1 MSAPAREPG
10 ASPAPS
16 RPAEAPRSRRPPV
29 SLVALMVVAFLLALC
44 WTLATPAFQAPD
56 EQSHFAYTQLLGEK
70 LELPGE
76 PAKPIYSAEHIRAA
90 AAVNADQV
98 AGQPLTPP
106 EWSESAER
114 RWRRVTGRDASG
126 DGGGTHSASS
136 YPPLSY
142 LWQSIGYRLFASGDF
157 FDKLFGARLF
167 SALWLPITV
176 LATWLLAG
184 ELLGR
189 RRQLQLAAAAV
200 PALLPMPAFISGSV
214 SPDGMLY
221 AIWTLALW
229 LGVRSLKR
237 GLPLGSTAAFCALVG
252 LACVT
257 KSVSYALLPP
267 ALLVLGWGL
276 WRRRSEPLPRLALV
290 AGGGL
295 AALALTLGTWVVI
308 ARSSDHT
315 AAANVSAGVGA
326 ASGTNV
332 RQLLSY
338 VWQYY
343 LPRLP
348 GQDRSVAAD
357 IGYPAYRVWIVLGW
371 GAFGWL
377 EVKFADAVYRVLA
390 LFTAAVGVGALVAMW
405 RARRRIDLAVLA
417 FLVLTTLCL
426 LAGLHWSDYHVLAAG
441 NRFMQGR
448 YIFPLVGL
456 MGCAL
461 AAAASLLPVRW
472 RGPAIGATLGGLF
485 VFHVLSLGL
494 VLERFYA

>member
-1 MSAPAREPG
+1 MTREGLTSEHAGARQRG
-10 ASPAPS
+10 
-16 RPAEAPRSRRPPV
+16 RPRPPV
-29 SLVALMVVAFLLALC
+29 SLVALMLVALLLSFT

-70 LELPGE
+70 FELPGT
-76 PAKPIYSAEHIRAA
+76 ASKPIYSAEHIRGA

-98 AGQPLTPP
+98 AAQPLTPP
-106 EWSESAER
+106 EWSETLER
-114 RWRRVTGRDASG
+114 RWRRATVKDASG

-142 LWQSIGYRLFASGDF
+142 LWQSVGYRLFASGDF

-176 LATWLLAG
+176 LGTWLLAG
-184 ELLGR
+184 ELFGPR
-189 RRQLQLAAAAV
+189 RELQLLAAAV

-221 AIWTLALW
+221 AIWSVVLW
-229 LGVRSLKR
+229 LGVRSLRR
-237 GLPLGSTAAFCALVG
+237 GMPLGSTVAFCALVG
-252 LACVT
+252 VACVT

-267 ALLVLGWGL
+267 ALLVLGVGL

-295 AALALTLGTWVVI
+295 AALALTLGTWIVI
-308 ARSSDHT
+308 ARGLDRT

-326 ASGTNV
+326 ASGTDV
-332 RQLLSY
+332 RELLSY

-348 GQDRSVAAD
+348 FQKPSVAHD

-377 EVKFADAVYRVLA
+377 EVKFVDAVYRVLA
-390 LFTAAVGVGALVAMW
+390 VFTAVVGVAAVVAIW
-405 RARRRIDLAVLA
+405 RARRRLDLGVLA
-417 FLVLTTLCL
+417 FLALTTAGL
-426 LAGLHWSDYHVLAAG
+426 LAGLHWSDYHVLVAG
-441 NRFMQGR
+441 NHFMQGR

-461 AAAASLLPVRW
+461 AAAASLLGPRF
-472 RGPAIGATLGGLF
+472 RGPAIGATIGGLF
-485 VFHVLSLGL
+485 VFHLFSLGL

>member
-1 MSAPAREPG
+1 MTRQGPAQEDADAHRRR
-10 ASPAPS
+10 ASGPPAP
-16 RPAEAPRSRRPPV
+16 
-29 SLVALMVVAFLLALC
+29 LLALMLLALLLSVT
-44 WTLATPAFQAPD
+44 WALATPAFQAPD
-56 EQSHFAYTQLLGEK
+56 EQSHFAYAQLLGERF
-70 LELPGE
+70 ELPGK
-76 PAKPIYSAEHIRAA
+76 ADRPIYSSEHAVAA
-90 AAVNADQV
+90 TAVNADQV

-106 EWSESAER
+106 EWSETLER
-114 RWRRVTGRDASG
+114 WWERSTAQQAPDN
-126 DGGGTHSASS
+126 GGGPHSASS

-142 LWQSIGYRLFASGDF
+142 LWESLGYRLFAGGDF

-189 RRQLQLAAAAV
+189 RRPLQLAAAAV
-200 PALLPMPAFISGSV
+200 PALLPMPAFISGSA

-221 AIWTLALW
+221 AVWTLVLW
-229 LGVRSLKR
+229 LGVRALR
-237 GLPLGSTAAFCALVG
+237 HRLPLGTTVAFCALVG
-252 LACVT
+252 VACVV

-267 ALLVLGWGL
+267 ALLVLGVGL
-276 WRRRSEPLPRLALV
+276 WRRREDGLPRLARV
-290 AGGGL
+290 AAVAAG
-295 AALALTLGTWVVI
+295 ALALTLGVWVLV
-308 ARSSDHT
+308 ARGLDRT

-326 ASGTNV
+326 ASGTDV
-332 RQLLSY
+332 RALLSY

-348 GQDRSVAAD
+348 FQDPSVAAAL
-357 IGYPAYRVWIVLGW
+357 GYPAYRVWIVLGW

-377 EVKFADAVYRVLA
+377 EVKFPDLVYRLLA
-390 LFTAAVGVGALVAMW
+390 AFTTAVGVAAIVAIW

-417 FLVLTTLCL
+417 FLALTTVAL

-448 YIFPLVGL
+448 YILPLVGL

-461 AAAASLLPVRW
+461 AAAASLLPVRF
-472 RGPAIGATLGGLF
+472 RGAAIGATLAGLF
-485 VFHVLSLGL
+485 VFHLFSLGL
-494 VLERFYA
+494 VIERFYA